1 MFKITALLCV
11 MAVNGQDLCLEGDIP
26 LAQPINSE
34 RQCYETIHNITMV
47 TIEEFNRRNIHLGMK
62 CMQLGE
68 QAW

>member
-26 LAQPINSE
+26 LSQPINSE

-62 CMQLGE
+62 CIQLGE
-68 QAW
+68 QA